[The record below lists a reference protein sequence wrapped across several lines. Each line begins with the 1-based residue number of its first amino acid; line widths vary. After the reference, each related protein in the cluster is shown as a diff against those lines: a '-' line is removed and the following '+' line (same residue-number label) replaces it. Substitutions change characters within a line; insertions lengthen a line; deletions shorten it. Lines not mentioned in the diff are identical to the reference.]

1 MVKELQITCKNK
13 RETVRITCHLRN
25 LRNLTGKRTKIVK
38 IKCKSLLVVALERLK
53 PNMDTLPFV
62 KEHVWDILSLSLRT
76 DGIWIIFKNNIFLSV
91 SW

>member
-25 LRNLTGKRTKIVK
+25 LTGKRTKTVR
-38 IKCKSLLVVALERLK
+38 IKCKRLLVVALERLK

-76 DGIWIIFKNNIFLSV
+76 DDIWIIFKNNIFLSI